1 MSGYTN
7 TAGVWVPTRNTN
19 LCVFVF
25 GYMNSGGGLG
35 SHPECK
41 IGWYLC
47 LDMRIVRVFGFP
59 PGIQIGGYLCLDMR
73 IVRVFGFPPGIQIGW
88 YLCLDIRILRV
99 FGFPPG
105 FRRDLI
111 LQGLGPPC
119 LRGRPGRRQDL
130 LIQGLARYAP
140 RAPRAA
146 RAPKQFINTGLGP
159 PFALGPLRRPGRRKY
174 LLISPRAPQPASL
187 RAEGPAIFFD
197 VVLFF

>member
-1 MSGYTN
+1 MFGYANSAGVWVPTRNTNWLVFVFGYTN
-7 TAGVWVPTRNTN
+7 TAGVWVPTRNAN
-19 LCVFVF
+19 WLVFVF
-25 GYMNSGGGLG
+25 GYTNTA
-35 SHPECK
+35 
-41 IGWYLC
+41 
-47 LDMRIVRVFGFP
+47 GFW
-59 PGIQIGGYLCLDMR
+59 
-73 IVRVFGFPPGIQIGW
+73 V
-88 YLCLDIRILRV
+88 
-99 FGFPPG
+99 PPG

>member
-1 MSGYTN
+1 M
-7 TAGVWVPTRNTN
+7 
-19 LCVFVF
+19 
-25 GYMNSGGGLG
+25 G
-35 SHPECK
+35 SHPEYKLVDIYVWIYEYC
-41 IGWYLC
+41 GC
-47 LDMRIVRVFGFP
+47 LGP
-59 PGIQIGGYLCLDMR
+59 
-73 IVRVFGFPPGIQIGW
+73 
-88 YLCLDIRILRV
+88 
-99 FGFPPG
+99 PPG

-119 LRGRPGRRQDL
+119 LRKRPGRRQDL
-130 LIQGLARYAP
+130 LIQGLAPPCAPRPPRAARAPTRFINTGLGPLRAP

-174 LLISPRAPQPASL
+174 LLIPPRAPQPASL

>member
-1 MSGYTN
+1 M
-7 TAGVWVPTRNTN
+7 
-19 LCVFVF
+19 
-25 GYMNSGGGLG
+25 G
-35 SHPECK
+35 SHPEYKLVGICVW
-41 IGWYLC
+41 IYEYCGFLGSP
-47 LDMRIVRVFGFP
+47 RVPTRSNTTGPRAALP
-59 PGIQIGGYLCLDMR
+59 PGAARAPTRFINT
-73 IVRVFGFPPGIQIGW
+73 
-88 YLCLDIRILRV
+88 
-99 FGFPPG
+99 
-105 FRRDLI
+105 
-111 LQGLGPPC
+111 GLGPP
-119 LRGRPGRRQDL
+119 LRSSAPIGRPGRRPDL